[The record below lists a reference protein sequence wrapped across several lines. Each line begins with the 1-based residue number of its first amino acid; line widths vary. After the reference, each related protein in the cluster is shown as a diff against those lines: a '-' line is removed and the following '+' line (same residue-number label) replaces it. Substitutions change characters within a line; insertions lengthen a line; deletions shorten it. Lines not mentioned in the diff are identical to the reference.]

1 MVNDSVCDRAK
12 RTVTAIELVACH
24 AFRHIAHILSLNMH
38 TYTQAIQIFEAKAD
52 REVRD
57 TLAASVAARFGIT
70 AKAVRDIWNLRTWVQ
85 TTEPYWTPA
94 DHAHFLTKRPP
105 RLCEECKA
113 RNVSSRSAA
122 CQRCAG
128 PPRRGRPA
136 IQRTFLFE
144 TAAQVEEEEEQAV
157 VAGAGAIMSE
167 AGAHSATAIDESLG
181 VRPDPRVCAAVNDVL
196 AASAWTGEPPLAS
209 PFFPMLD
216 VFEESAC
223 KETPAMM
230 LSCQENASAC
240 GDNAIGRWME
250 SDDEEEDAC
259 WGTGAEVLSRQGAV
273 LARDVGDLVLQSN
286 DNEDDEV
293 AFCGT
298 EKDDEVAFGATMLAH
313 HQALLA
319 YEDGDGVL
327 PYNEELEI
335 VL

>member
-1 MVNDSVCDRAK
+1 M
-12 RTVTAIELVACH
+12 
-24 AFRHIAHILSLNMH
+24 
-38 TYTQAIQIFEAKAD
+38 
-52 REVRD
+52 RD
-57 TLAASVAARFGIT
+57 TLAASVAAQFGIT

-85 TTEPYWTPA
+85 TTKPYWTQA
-94 DHAHFLTKRPP
+94 DHDFYLTKRPS
-105 RLCEECKA
+105 RLCEACKA
-113 RNVSSRSAA
+113 RDVRSRSKA
-122 CQRCAG
+122 CEICAG

-136 IQRTFLFE
+136 IQRTFPLD
-144 TAAQVEEEEEQAV
+144 TAAQVEEQEQDV
-157 VAGAGAIMSE
+157 VAGAGAIVSE
-167 AGAHSATAIDESLG
+167 AGAHSATAIDACLG
-181 VRPDPRVCAAVNDVL
+181 VRPDPRVCAAVHDVL

-216 VFEESAC
+216 VYEESAC
-223 KETPAMM
+223 EETPAMM

-240 GDNAIGRWME
+240 GDNAIVRWMA

-259 WGTGAEVLSRQGAV
+259 WGAGAEVLSRQGAV

-298 EKDDEVAFGATMLAH
+298 EEDDEVAFGATMLAH
-313 HQALLA
+313 RQALLA